1 MGNNSCPGDFKLDN
15 SQCWALKSHGRLIW
29 HYKFDISYELE
40 HLYRLSNK
48 YNLEFHYAET
58 SITESCAE
66 NFPNILMLKTFNFA
80 KQQISDVFI
89 TPCYSSYQDNHR
101 AV

>member
-1 MGNNSCPGDFKLDN
+1 MYYMGNNSCPGDFKLDN

-66 NFPNILMLKTFNFA
+66 NFPNIS
-80 KQQISDVFI
+80 I
-89 TPCYSSYQDNHR
+89 
-101 AV
+101 